1 MYLEK
6 ERGLIVLKRSVCV
19 LRERE
24 GADLPQKKT
33 EESRSAC
40 VLREREGAD
49 RSQQKCLCTEK
60 KRGC

>member
-1 MYLEK
+1 M
-6 ERGLIVLKRSVCV
+6 LIVLKRSVCV

-24 GADLPQKKT
+24 GADRPQK
-33 EESRSAC
+33 SVC

-49 RSQQKCLCTEK
+49 RPQKKSLCTLR